1 MSNEKDNHE
10 HASHDHDIE
19 DIDCTEAIDRLY
31 AYLDNEITDIDTIN
45 KVEHHLKHCH
55 SCFTRSQVEQALT
68 GKMRQADNKETPESL
83 QKRLKS
89 LIDNF

>member
-1 MSNEKDNHE
+1 MSNEKDHQNHDR
-10 HASHDHDIE
+10 HDHDIE

-31 AYLDNEITDIDTIN
+31 AYLDNEITDPETIN

-68 GKMRQADNKETPESL
+68 GKMKQAENKKTPESL

-89 LIDNF
+89 LINDF